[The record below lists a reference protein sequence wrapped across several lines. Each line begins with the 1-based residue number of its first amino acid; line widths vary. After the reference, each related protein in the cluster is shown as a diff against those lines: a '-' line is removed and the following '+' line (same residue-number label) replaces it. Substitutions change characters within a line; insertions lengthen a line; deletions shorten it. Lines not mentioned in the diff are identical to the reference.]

1 MMKQMTSHVP
11 FPALPDWAPTRNT
24 LHAYAKV
31 LGAVRRAFT
40 PELYDWQHVSLR
52 LYTAG
57 LTTTPI
63 PHPSEPARSFAL
75 SMDLRNHYV
84 LLTDSV
90 GEVQQY
96 RIAEGYTATELGNLL
111 LEKLAEMGVEG
122 EVLRE
127 KFDSDEERRY
137 ALDDAERYFSALSS
151 VGRVMQGFLDTLPD
165 DKSALQLWPHGL
177 DLAFFKYGDRVAKY
191 EEEGQAKE
199 ARAKIGAGFS
209 PPTGDLEHEYF
220 YVYSFPHEEQV
231 TEANL
236 PAGASWHLEGWK
248 GAMLPYGAVA
258 EQDDGAGKLR
268 EFLQVAYDAHKG
280 VLEE

>member
-1 MMKQMTSHVP
+1 MH

-31 LGAVRRAFT
+31 LGAIRRAFT
-40 PELYDWQHVSLR
+40 PEQYDWQHVSLR

-63 PHPSEPARSFAL
+63 PHPTEPARSFAL
-75 SMDLRNHYV
+75 SMDLRNHYI

-96 RIAEGYTATELGNLL
+96 RIAEGYTATASGDLL
-111 LEKLAEMGVEG
+111 LEKLAAMGVEG
-122 EVLRE
+122 KVLRE
-127 KFDSDEERRY
+127 KFANGEERRY

-151 VGRVMQGFLDTLPD
+151 VGRVMQGFLDGLPE
-165 DKSALQLWPHGL
+165 DKSDLQLWPHGF
-177 DLAFFKYGDRVAKY
+177 DLAFFKYGNRVAEY
-191 EEEGQAKE
+191 EEEGETKE

-209 PPTGDLEHEYF
+209 PPTGDLAHEYF
-220 YVYSFPHEEQV
+220 YVYSFPHEKEV
-231 TEANL
+231 TKADL

-248 GAMLPYGAVA
+248 GAMLPYGEIA
-258 EQDDGAGKLR
+258 EHDNGADKLR
-268 EFLQVAYDAHKG
+268 EFLQVAYDAHKD
-280 VLEE
+280 VIEE

>member
-1 MMKQMTSHVP
+1 MMNPMSSQMP
-11 FPALPDWAPTRNT
+11 FPALPDWTPTRNT

-31 LGAVRRAFT
+31 LGAIRRAFT

-96 RIAEGYTATELGNLL
+96 RIAEGYTATELANLL

-122 EVLRE
+122 QVLRE
-127 KFDSDEERRY
+127 KFESDEECRY
-137 ALDDAERYFSALSS
+137 ALDDAERYFSALSG
-151 VGRVMQGFLDTLPD
+151 VGRVMQGFLDRLPGE
-165 DKSALQLWPHGL
+165 KSDLQLWPHGF
-177 DLAFFKYGDRVAKY
+177 DLAFFKYGDRVAEY
-191 EEEGQAKE
+191 EEEGETKE
-199 ARAKIGAGFS
+199 ARAKIG
-209 PPTGDLEHEYF
+209 DLEGEYF

-231 TEANL
+231 TEAVL
-236 PAGASWHLEGWK
+236 PASASWHLKGWK
-248 GAMLPYGAVA
+248 GAMLPYGELA
-258 EQDDGAGKLR
+258 EKDDGADRLR

-280 VLEE
+280 VLEG